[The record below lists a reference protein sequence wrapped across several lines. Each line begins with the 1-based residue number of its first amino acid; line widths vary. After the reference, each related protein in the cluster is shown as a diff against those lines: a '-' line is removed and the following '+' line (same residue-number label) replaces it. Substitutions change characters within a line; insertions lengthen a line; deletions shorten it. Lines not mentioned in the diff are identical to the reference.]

1 MTWGWGDNFFRKSYH
16 SSKPYFENIY
26 RDLAEKLRKIWNLG
40 PASYL
45 ASAHKDSSEGASANK
60 KKLPMDEGEKEYQL
74 PVSVKDQKVL
84 IWCLLRGWQK
94 YVQLEL
100 WPVSSAIIPQ
110 QNAEFYKCTFH
121 ISDENIKMMH
131 TELDT
136 MLELFKQQRPQVKGE
151 DCPVWAH
158 WLAPRNMMPPA
169 SSS

>member
-1 MTWGWGDNFFRKSYH
+1 MTIFS
-16 SSKPYFENIY
+16 ENLIIPVNHILRIY

-60 KKLPMDEGEKEYQL
+60 KKSPMDEGEKEYQL

-94 YVQLEL
+94 YVQLQL
-100 WPVSSAIIPQ
+100 WPVSSAFIPQ
-110 QNAEFYKCTFH
+110 QNAEFYRCTFH

-136 MLELFKQQRPQVKGE
+136 MLELFKQQRPRPQVKGE

>member
-1 MTWGWGDNFFRKSYH
+1 MKFRSCQLSCLCSQRFQWWG
-16 SSKPYFENIY
+16 I
-26 RDLAEKLRKIWNLG
+26 
-40 PASYL
+40 
-45 ASAHKDSSEGASANK
+45 SEK
-60 KKLPMDEGEKEYQL
+60 KKSPMDEGEKEYQL

-94 YVQLEL
+94 YVQLQL

-136 MLELFKQQRPQVKGE
+136 MLELFKQQRPRPQVKGE